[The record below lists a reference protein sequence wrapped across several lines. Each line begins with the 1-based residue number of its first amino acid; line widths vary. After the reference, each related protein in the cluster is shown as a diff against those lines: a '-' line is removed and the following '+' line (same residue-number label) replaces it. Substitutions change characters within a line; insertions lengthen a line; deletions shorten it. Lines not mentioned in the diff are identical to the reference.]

1 MLLYT
6 FGILHCSVNL
16 STNSIHFVCLVHETV
31 LHNSYGSQ
39 RVKAVLTDTK
49 HQQLLDS
56 LIQKSDLV
64 MEDETKEN
72 FQTIIFVTQCCNSQQ
87 TSNTRNEVHEETPRR
102 FNFFQAFF
110 LIHFHNYIQCNT
122 FHPRKQG
129 SHRFQAGHHQTRYR
143 QQSNMAPK
151 KMTGTRKQKHLI
163 R

>member
-1 MLLYT
+1 MHVLLYT

-102 FNFFQAFF
+102 FNFFQA
-110 LIHFHNYIQCNT
+110 T
-122 FHPRKQG
+122 FNVTLSTPANKAPG